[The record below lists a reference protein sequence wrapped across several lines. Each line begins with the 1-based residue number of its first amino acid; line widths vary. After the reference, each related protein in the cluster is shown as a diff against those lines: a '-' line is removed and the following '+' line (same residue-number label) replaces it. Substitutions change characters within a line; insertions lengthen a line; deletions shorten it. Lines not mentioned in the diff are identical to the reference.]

1 VTAGSPVLR
10 TCAFGDLSQRLWGA
24 VWALDTP
31 GDAFV
36 AVGDGSHATTVSATL
51 DGAGSGADWVVE
63 GAGVQLTLSGG
74 SEPAESPDAGPAGFD
89 QRCRVSG
96 SLELAG
102 ARREVS
108 CIGYRAA
115 RDLGGPI
122 DRYESIRAVSALLEP
137 DEAIGLLAVRPR
149 RANGHEA
156 DAISAA
162 VFEQDGVVVV
172 DDPRLST
179 TYAEDGHPTRA
190 ALELWVADEQGE
202 HRLRRAAGE
211 ALGAHATGGLD
222 GLHARVDL
230 FGWHSHGR
238 DGIGVYLLARRP

>member
-10 TCAFGDLSQRLWGA
+10 TCAFGDPSPGLWGA
-24 VWALDTP
+24 VWVLDAP

-36 AVGDGSHATTVSATL
+36 AVGDGSYATTVSATL
-51 DGAGSGADWVVE
+51 DGADSTVDWVLE
-63 GAGVQLTLSGG
+63 GEGVQLTLSGR
-74 SEPAESPDAGPAGFD
+74 SEPAESPDASPAGFD

-96 SLELAG
+96 CLELSG
-102 ARREVS
+102 TQRELS
-108 CIGYRAA
+108 FIGYRAA

-137 DEAIGLLAVRPR
+137 DEVIGLLAVRPR

-156 DAISAA
+156 DAISAT

-179 TYAEDGHPTRA
+179 TYAEDGRPTRA

-202 HRLRRAAGE
+202 QRLRRAAGE
-211 ALGAHATGGLD
+211 ALGAHATGGLG